1 MPILWQRN
9 SALLKPEVFKVSE
22 STRYDDRIDVDTDLS
37 LIQTFAMIGR
47 SLGLLTKV
55 KKLFAYKVVFATV
68 ALLPA
73 IVLPWLL
80 KIVVDQVI
88 LQQPIDEAV
97 RFPPFLNPFLNFIDG
112 MTPSDI
118 MISLTI
124 LFLVLLVFFGM
135 RAMPSIQTERDGI
148 PAGHDAA
155 TQSEQALSTGG
166 SQTSGLWGLLETL
179 LTIRMTQRLANSLR
193 TSLMGR
199 LTRLEMTTLDDQRI
213 GDSVYRVMYDAPMLP
228 EICYKLTVAPFLLLF
243 NAVLSL
249 WMMQY
254 SYGAIA
260 PEIVW
265 LAAALMP
272 MTLILTAPLSG
283 IARRV
288 NQASRAAGA
297 STTNQMEQNV
307 DNMGAVQSLGGS
319 QVESE
324 NFADKSKE
332 SFKRHR
338 IAFMVDLAAIALS
351 YAALIVAL
359 GLAFVLTTDKVIA
372 ESLSPGDYAVLTGFF
387 FILGGNARLAGKYWI
402 DLQRNVAAVR
412 RVFFFIDY
420 TSELDTESDPL
431 PIIEKSVEFEN
442 VSFAYP
448 DGRPVLNDVS
458 LSLPL
463 GELVAIV
470 GPTGA
475 GKTTL
480 AYLLPGYIRPSAG
493 RIRFDNVDL
502 ADAGVNEIRKQV
514 TYVFQ
519 EHMLLSESVR
529 DNLLLANPQAT
540 EEQILEACRLAGA
553 MEFIEQFPDGLDS
566 VIGKG
571 GDTLSVGQKQ
581 RLSIARGLV
590 RETPIIVLD
599 EPTAALDPKT
609 ENALVEA
616 LRNTAQGRLVVVIA
630 HRLSTI
636 READRII
643 FLEEGRVRDVGNHA
657 SLMAQPT
664 SAYRKFV
671 ELQNAICRVR
681 NALS

>member
-458 LSLPL
+458 LSLPR
-463 GELVAIV
+463 GVLVAFV

-529 DNLLLANPQAT
+529 DNLLLANPHAT

-643 FLEEGRVRDVGNHA
+643 FLEEGRVRDIGNHA
-657 SLMAQPT
+657 SLMAQPS

-671 ELQNAICRVR
+671 ELQNA
-681 NALS
+681 

>member
-529 DNLLLANPQAT
+529 DNLLLANPHAT

-616 LRNTAQGRLVVVIA
+616 LRKTAQGRLVVVIA

-671 ELQNAICRVR
+671 ELQNA
-681 NALS
+681 

>member
-22 STRYDDRIDVDTDLS
+22 SIRYDDRIDVDTDLS

-493 RIRFDNVDL
+493 RIRFDNVNL

-529 DNLLLANPQAT
+529 DNLMLANPQAT

-671 ELQNAICRVR
+671 ELQNA
-681 NALS
+681 

>member
-22 STRYDDRIDVDTDLS
+22 SIRYDDRIDVDTDLS

-502 ADAGVNEIRKQV
+502 VDAGVNEIRKQV

-529 DNLLLANPQAT
+529 DNLLLANPHAT

-657 SLMAQPT
+657 SLMTQPT

-671 ELQNAICRVR
+671 ELQNA
-681 NALS
+681 

>member
-307 DNMGAVQSLGGS
+307 DNIGAVQSLGGS

-359 GLAFVLTTDKVIA
+359 GLAFVLTTNKVIA

-540 EEQILEACRLAGA
+540 EEQMLEACRLAGA

-616 LRNTAQGRLVVVIA
+616 LRKTAQGRLVVVIA

-671 ELQNAICRVR
+671 ELQNA
-681 NALS
+681 

>member
-22 STRYDDRIDVDTDLS
+22 SIRYDDRIDVDTDLS

-529 DNLLLANPQAT
+529 DNLLLANPHAT

-671 ELQNAICRVR
+671 ELQNA
-681 NALS
+681 